1 MRRVTSGSP
10 GSEHPFHAFDREL
23 ADVRF
28 RECRAKL
35 LRALAGKSRALR
47 LVKQV
52 EGVVDAIGAALH
64 VGSAGTR
71 RTRR

>member
-10 GSEHPFHAFDREL
+10 SAEHPFHAFDREL

-35 LRALAGKSRALR
+35 LRALAGEPRALR
-47 LVKQV
+47 LIEQV
-52 EGVVDAIGAALH
+52 EGIVDAISAALQ
-64 VGSAGTR
+64 VGSAGAR